1 MNIHYV
7 GLSISHQIQK
17 HYFSMNLKVAE
28 YIFKGV
34 IIGNSSHDIPPHV
47 MLLILADKINLA
59 PDITCV
65 LPEQFF

>member
-1 MNIHYV
+1 
-7 GLSISHQIQK
+7 
-17 HYFSMNLKVAE
+17 MNLKVAE

-34 IIGNSSHDIPPHV
+34 IIGNSNHDIPPHV